1 MTQVIAKIA
10 KDKYKTILTNI
21 RHEIIADEPV
31 PFGHDTGPT
40 PYDFLLM
47 SLGSCTTM
55 TLRMYADRKNWDLQ
69 EVEVNL
75 NQDRIHGKDCEN
87 CESDDDYVH
96 IIEKEIKFVGNLDAT
111 QRKRLLEIAD
121 LCPVNKTLLK
131 EIKIVTK
138 T

>member
-1 MTQVIAKIA
+1 MAQVTARIA
-10 KDKYKTILTNI
+10 KDKYKTILTNG
-21 RHEIIADEPV
+21 RHEITADEPV
-31 PFGHDTGPT
+31 PMGQDTGPT

-47 SLGSCTTM
+47 SLGSCTAM

-96 IIEKEIKFVGNLDAT
+96 IIEKEVKLVGNLDARARHD
-111 QRKRLLEIAD
+111 QNNRRRD
-121 LCPVNKTLLK
+121 HCSRNKAYRGSSF
-131 EIKIVTK
+131 
-138 T
+138 